1 MSMEKQLCPTK
12 PQSATKSRIASC
24 PMLSEKTTKLP
35 SFWKHRGKRKEG
47 AKMSKILVVDD
58 DQGVRMLY
66 ADELADEGYEVVT
79 CGDGSRLMEFINKER
94 PDLVVMDI
102 RLGKYD
108 GLDLLQD
115 IRNAYDKLPVI
126 ICTAYPSFRQDLKS
140 VAADDYVLKSSDL
153 RELKLK
159 IGMAVEGR
167 KKLALFGGHSN
178 MEEMKRTPIEQIDL
192 AWKDAH

>member
-1 MSMEKQLCPTK
+1 M
-12 PQSATKSRIASC
+12 R
-24 PMLSEKTTKLP
+24 
-35 SFWKHRGKRKEG
+35 
-47 AKMSKILVVDD
+47 KILVIDD

-79 CGDGSRLMEFINKER
+79 YGDGSRLIEFIKKER
-94 PDLVVMDI
+94 PDVVVMDI

-115 IRNAYDKLPVI
+115 VRNTFDRLPVI
-126 ICTAYPSFRQDLKS
+126 ICTAYPSFRHDLKS

-159 IGMAVEGR
+159 IGMAFEGR
-167 KKLALFGGHSN
+167 KELVSFGGQSN
-178 MEEMKRTPIEQIDL
+178 MEGMKNTPIEQIDL
-192 AWKDAH
+192 PWRDTR